1 MERVPI
7 KEGFFTVPEDVGEA
21 PKIIGTKCADCGE
34 RFFPSRTVC
43 ARCNSRDLQR
53 VEMSGRGRLYSYT
66 FVHMPMFGAT
76 NVEYKDG
83 YGVGQVDLTDG
94 PRLQVPL
101 AGPRE
106 SFDVGME
113 LRAELDVVR
122 QDKEGRDV
130 VSLRFR
136 KLEDAS

>member
-1 MERVPI
+1 
-7 KEGFFTVPEDVGEA
+7 
-21 PKIIGTKCADCGE
+21 
-34 RFFPSRTVC
+34 
-43 ARCNSRDLQR
+43 
-53 VEMSGRGRLYSYT
+53 
-66 FVHMPMFGAT
+66 MPMFGAT